1 MANAV
6 NWFEIPAT
14 NFDRASK
21 FYSTVLDK
29 QLAINEIMGI
39 QMAMLPSENNGVG
52 GAVCTGEGYVPSQ
65 EGSTIYLNGGED
77 LSDPL
82 SRVETAGGKVLLPK
96 TQITEEIGFF
106 AVFLDSEGNKVA
118 FHSPR

>member
-39 QMAMLPSENNGVG
+39 QMAMLPAENNGVG
-52 GAVCTGEGYVPSQ
+52 GAICTGEGHVPSQ
-65 EGSTIYLNGGED
+65 DGSTIYLNGGED

-82 SRVETAGGKVLLPK
+82 SRVESAGGKVLLPK
-96 TQITEEIGFF
+96 TKITDEIGYF
-106 AVFLDSEGNKVA
+106 AVFLDCEGNKVA
-118 FHSPR
+118 FHSPS